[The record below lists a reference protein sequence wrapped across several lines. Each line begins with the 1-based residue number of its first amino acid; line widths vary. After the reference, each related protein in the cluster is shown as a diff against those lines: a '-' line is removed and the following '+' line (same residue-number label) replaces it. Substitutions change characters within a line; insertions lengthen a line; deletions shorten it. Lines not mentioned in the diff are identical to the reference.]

1 MPFVKG
7 KSGNPNGRPKMDWR
21 VREEAKRAAPAAFRR
36 IVKEADNEDAK
47 IALPACRDIL
57 RLAGVSFAS
66 DAEETKAQAEASKA
80 VQQPTPTLED
90 AAGGP
95 ELPLN

>member
-7 KSGNPNGRPKMDWR
+7 VSGNPGGRPKVDWR
-21 VREEAKRAAPAAFRR
+21 VREQAKRAAPAAFARLEQAAGDEDLR
-36 IVKEADNEDAK
+36 IA
-47 IALPACRDIL
+47 IPACVNIL
-57 RLAGVSFAS
+57 KLAGVSFAS

-80 VQQPTPTLED
+80 VQQPTPVLED
-90 AAGGP
+90 QAGGP